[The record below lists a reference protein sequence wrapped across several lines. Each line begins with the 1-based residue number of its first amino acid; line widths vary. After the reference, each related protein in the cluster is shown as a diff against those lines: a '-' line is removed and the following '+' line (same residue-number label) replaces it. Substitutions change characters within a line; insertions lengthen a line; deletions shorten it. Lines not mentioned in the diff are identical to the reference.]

1 MDENNIE
8 IVKNLK
14 LFIEEYNQRYFN
26 NLKNPIERKNWL
38 PTIGFEIKD
47 RKRLPGIESN
57 VDVSGGEP
65 YDGAYSSDKK
75 IIEMGAMK
83 HNALFSVA
91 FLLEHKK
98 FLWRV
103 NQPFSEN
110 LYIHEVEE
118 LRTGTVFNESKI
130 KEKNSN
136 DLTEVANYLTSKI
149 VEIYEK
155 FPPR

>member
-1 MDENNIE
+1 MNENDIE
-8 IVKNLK
+8 TVKNLRS
-14 LFIEEYNQRYFN
+14 FIQEYNQRYF
-26 NLKNPIERKNWL
+26 KKVTEPGEKEYWL
-38 PTIGFEIKD
+38 PVIGFEIKD
-47 RKRLPGIESN
+47 REKFPGIESN
-57 VDVSGGEP
+57 IDVSGGEP

-118 LRTGTVFNESKI
+118 LRTGNVFNESKI
-130 KEKNSN
+130 KEKNFN

>member
-103 NQPFSEN
+103 NLPN
-110 LYIHEVEE
+110 
-118 LRTGTVFNESKI
+118 
-130 KEKNSN
+130 N
-136 DLTEVANYLTSKI
+136 DL
-149 VEIYEK
+149 
-155 FPPR
+155 